1 MTEDPRA
8 EAVSL
13 IAPMIR
19 KSLWVVLSKAVVP
32 SAQMEPHAPEHL
44 RYMNG
49 LEEQG
54 RLWASGPFVQPGVL
68 VGDGL
73 TIFNVSNEED
83 VHRHMQQEP
92 LTKLGMR
99 TYSVLRWELRE
110 GQIPISLL
118 CSRSGFAFT

>member
-8 EAVSL
+8 EAAAL

-73 TIFNVSNEED
+73 TIFNASNEED
-83 VHRHMQQEP
+83 VHRLMQQEP

-99 TYSVLRWELRE
+99 TYSVHRWELRE

-118 CSRSGFAFT
+118 CSRSGFAFA

>member
-1 MTEDPRA
+1 MTGDPRA
-8 EAVSL
+8 EAATL

-19 KSLWVVLSKAVVP
+19 KSLWVVLSKSVVP

-73 TIFNVSNEED
+73 TIFNVSDEED
-83 VHRHMQQEP
+83 VHRLMQQEP
-92 LTKLGMR
+92 LTKRGMR
-99 TYSVLRWELRE
+99 TYSLHRWELRE
-110 GQIPISLL
+110 GQIPISLS
-118 CSRSGFAFT
+118 CSRSGFAFA